1 MRPRWPSHCRARVRH
16 RSARYLH
23 SARRSGERLTG
34 LRTGL
39 RTARAPPSVRSRAP
53 SWSHRLSHLPPRYC
67 EQRELRSRC
76 HPWLRGPTC
85 ESRRTRPGFQRCQK
99 ARTARALEPDH
110 RRGLE
115 PGRVPVREPDRHS
128 VRVRGPPSAREPV
141 QAQGRRSAR
150 EPVQAQ
156 GRRSAP
162 ERDPQSVRALEQRQ
176 RSARVRDQRWETAPG
191 SGVGAGPG
199 DGVGTGSSSTGAG
212 RSSRWPE
219 RTITVKDWGSTR
231 LRSPLRAPTSMR

>member
-128 VRVRGPPSAREPV
+128 VQAQVQAPVQAPGLRSVREPGPWSV

-156 GRRSAP
+156 GRRSVP
-162 ERDPQSVRALEQRQ
+162 ERDPQSVRALEQGQ

-191 SGVGAGPG
+191 SAPVWAQVRAQVRATASGRAPRPPG
-199 DGVGTGSSSTGAG
+199 QAARRDG
-212 RSSRWPE
+212 RSARSR
-219 RTITVKDWGSTR
+219 
-231 LRSPLRAPTSMR
+231 

>member
-23 SARRSGERLTG
+23 SARRSGVRLTG

-53 SWSHRLSHLPPRYC
+53 SWSRRLSHLPLRYC
-67 EQRELRSRC
+67 EQREHQSRC

-85 ESRRTRPGFQRCQK
+85 ESRRTRPGSQHCL
-99 ARTARALEPDH
+99 TARALRAPVADH
-110 RRGLE
+110 RRGLV
-115 PGRVPVREPDRHS
+115 PGRASAWVPVREPDRHS
-128 VRVRGPPSAREPV
+128 VRVQVPGLRSVRAPV
-141 QAQGRRSAR
+141 RAR

-162 ERDPQSVRALEQRQ
+162 ERDPQS
-176 RSARVRDQRWETAPG
+176 ARVWDQRWETAPG
-191 SGVGAGPG
+191 SAPAWAQVRVTASGRAPRPPARAARR
-199 DGVGTGSSSTGAG
+199 DG
-212 RSSRWPE
+212 RSARSR
-219 RTITVKDWGSTR
+219 
-231 LRSPLRAPTSMR
+231 